1 MGFSNNPDDT
11 KNPRTS
17 EPVPEIDQSNPTRAG
32 GPDDTREAKP
42 VEEPRPSDPTRA
54 GGPDDTRQVR

>member
-1 MGFSNNPDDT
+1 MGLSNNPDDT
-11 KNPRTS
+11 RNRSTS
-17 EPVPEIDQSNPTRAG
+17 KSVPETDESNPTRAG

-42 VEEPRPSDPTRA
+42 VEEPQPSNPTRA